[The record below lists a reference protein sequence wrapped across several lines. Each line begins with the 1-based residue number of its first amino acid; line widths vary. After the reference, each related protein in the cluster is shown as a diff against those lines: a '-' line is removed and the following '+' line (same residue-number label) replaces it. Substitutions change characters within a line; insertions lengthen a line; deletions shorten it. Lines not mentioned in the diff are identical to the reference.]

1 MAKGMR
7 VSLYWLMGVCVFP
20 AMAEVKTAYVQ
31 LQGEHLQQ
39 GRMIWL
45 STCEGCHGYGI
56 AGAPVPMV
64 PDEWAP
70 RLEKGKTVLYEHAI
84 NGYFGVDDTMMP
96 ARGGNPDLSDDEV
109 KSAVDYMTAL
119 AAHYI
124 QLERK

>member
-1 MAKGMR
+1 MR
-7 VSLYWLMGVCVFP
+7 APLYWLTAACVFP
-20 AMAEVKTAYVQ
+20 SMAEVKTTYVE

-45 STCEGCHGYGI
+45 ATCEGCHGYGI

-64 PDEWAP
+64 PVEWAP
-70 RLEKGKTVLYEHAI
+70 RLEKDKTVLYEHAI
-84 NGYFGVDDTMMP
+84 NGFFGVDDTMMP